1 MTFNINH
8 SSRTTKQ
15 NVRLGVN
22 TLILLDRFSMG
33 NQSAIHKIGIKF

>member
-8 SSRTTKQ
+8 SSHSSKQ

-22 TLILLDRFSMG
+22 TLILLERFSMG
-33 NQSAIHKIGIKF
+33 NQSAINKIGTKF